1 MKNQKKLLI
10 VAANSLPYGKNIT
23 KVFQEKYKNDFKVD
37 FLEVDVSTK
46 NFLYFISR
54 NLKILDKLKSIYA
67 KKLIKTIKII
77 NPDYIVFFLGPCP
90 FTKNDFLE
98 LKKIN
103 KSIFIYTWLCDVLD
117 YNKNFID
124 FIKLSNKSG
133 SFSKSDINLLSKK
146 LNIEIDYLPMF
157 YDPDIFFDGDQA
169 RNFDVT
175 FVGTW
180 SNKRLS
186 NRRMCLSWLSDL
198 SEELNLN
205 TIIIAR
211 SSIKNP
217 ILYILDLIKGR
228 KFAKWIK
235 PGPKFGEEIA
245 SIYRKSK
252 IVIDC
257 SADNQ
262 LDSSPTRRFEALACG
277 STVLTYKKERFDKN
291 DNYFSSKSELR
302 QLINKAIL
310 NKREF
315 NCEEIR
321 EHTIEARV
329 EIISQSF
336 K

>member
-1 MKNQKKLLI
+1 MKYKKRFLI
-10 VAANSLPYGKNIT
+10 VAANSLPYGKSIT
-23 KVFQEKYKNDFKVD
+23 KAFQEKYKNEFQIKL
-37 FLEVDVSTK
+37 LEVDVSTK

-54 NLKILDKLKSIYA
+54 NVKFLDFLKIIYA
-67 KKLIKTIKII
+67 RQLVKLIKKI
-77 NPDYIVFFLGPCP
+77 NPDYILFFLGPCP

-103 KSIFIYTWLCDVLD
+103 KKIFIYTWLCDVLD
-117 YNKNFID
+117 YNKCFLDI
-124 FIKLSNKSG
+124 IKLSNKAG
-133 SFSKSDINLLSKK
+133 SFSQNDINLINKRF
-146 LNIEIDYLPMF
+146 NIEIDYLPMF
-157 YDPDIFFDGDQA
+157 YEPNIFFNINQK
-169 RNFDVT
+169 RNIDIT
-175 FVGTW
+175 FIGGW
-180 SNKRLS
+180 SNKRFS
-186 NRRMCLSWLSDL
+186 NRRKCLSWLSDL
-198 SEELNLN
+198 SKELNLN

-211 SSIKNP
+211 SSIKKP
-217 ILYILDLIKGR
+217 ILFIFDLIKGR
-228 KFAKWIK
+228 YFAKWIK
-235 PGPKFGEEIA
+235 PGPIFGTEIA
-245 SIYRKSK
+245 SIYRNSK
-252 IVIDC
+252 IVLDC

-262 LDSSPTRRFEALACG
+262 SDSSPTRRFEALACG